1 MPKLL
6 SSALAALL
14 ISTPGPGPQDKP
26 RDPAPLLTFQ
36 SLDRNHDRKITREEF
51 ADAFARL
58 DRNHDGVIT
67 PDEASGQESRG
78 PKGKKPKPGQGKRR
92 R

>member
-1 MPKLL
+1 MSKLL

-14 ISTPGPGPQDKP
+14 LSTPDAGPQDKP
-26 RDPAPLLTFQ
+26 RDPASSLTFQ
-36 SLDRNHDRKITREEF
+36 SLDRDHDGKVTREEF

-67 PDEASGQESRG
+67 SDELSGRESRG
-78 PKGKKPKPGQGKRR
+78 PKGKKSKPGQGKRR

>member
-1 MPKLL
+1 MSKLL
-6 SSALAALL
+6 SSALAVFLFGN
-14 ISTPGPGPQDKP
+14 PGTEP
-26 RDPAPLLTFQ
+26 RDPAPSLTFQ
-36 SLDRNHDRKITREEF
+36 SLDRDHDGKVTRGEF

-67 PDEASGQESRG
+67 SDEVSGQESRG

>member
-1 MPKLL
+1 MSKLL

-14 ISTPGPGPQDKP
+14 LSTPGATPC
-26 RDPAPLLTFQ
+26 DPAPSLTFQ
-36 SLDRNHDRKITREEF
+36 SLDRDHDGKVTPEEF

-58 DRNHDGVIT
+58 DRNHDGVLT
-67 PDEASGQESRG
+67 SDEVSGQESRG

-92 R
+92 H